1 MISPLFIKIYTKQH
15 EAIQGNVLF
24 FQLCLEH
31 LGFLVSER
39 NFEVTCESHG
49 GPDAFAEIIFFN
61 HATRITIF
69 TWHPFGVPTLQT
81 TRSDTKTV
89 AQLCEIENDE
99 RSFAE
104 AYNRVHPLDAIG
116 RDTVGRAYVDAVTQ
130 RIKSFGE
137 CLRENFDRL

>member
-39 NFEVTCESHG
+39 NFEVECESHG
-49 GPDAFAEIIFFN
+49 GPDAFAQIIFFN
-61 HATRITIF
+61 HAMRITIF
-69 TWHPFGVPTLQT
+69 THSFGLPTLQT
-81 TRSDTKTV
+81 TRSDTKAV

-99 RSFAE
+99 KSFAE
-104 AYNRVHPLDAIG
+104 AYNQVHPLDAIG
-116 RDTVGRAYVDAVTQ
+116 RDSVGRAYTDAVTQ
-130 RIKSFGE
+130 RIMSFGN
-137 CLRENFDRL
+137 CLRNNFQHL